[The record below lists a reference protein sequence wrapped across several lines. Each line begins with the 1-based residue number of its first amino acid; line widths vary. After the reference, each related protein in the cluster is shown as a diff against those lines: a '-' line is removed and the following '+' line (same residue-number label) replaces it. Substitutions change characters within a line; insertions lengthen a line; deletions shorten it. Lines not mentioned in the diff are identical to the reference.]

1 MCVVCHRCVL
11 CVTGTCVV
19 CYRCVLCVTG
29 ACVCHRRV
37 CCVTGV
43 CVVCHRRVCCV
54 TGMCVVCHRRVCCV
68 SQACVLCVTGVC
80 VPLCTP
86 ASLAGQ
92 SPRRLRG
99 SPQVPEAGQPARMR
113 RRQPLDGPALPP
125 GLGCSQSEA
134 PRPPPGSLVLFRCCS
149 VSWLLWGLGEVPAPR
164 LPAAG
169 LGAETWT
176 LGNTVGMEQL
186 DGAVAA
192 APPCMHLDRVLGLG
206 PSGGL

>member
-1 MCVVCHRCVL
+1 MCGSGRVGVCGGLGVRVQSAALCVL
-11 CVTGTCVV
+11 CVTGVCCVLQA
-19 CYRCVLCVTG
+19 RVLCVTSVC
-29 ACVCHRRV
+29 CVLQARV
-37 CCVTGV
+37 VCVTGV
-43 CVVCHRRVCCV
+43 CV
-54 TGMCVVCHRRVCCV
+54 V

-164 LPAAG
+164 LAAAG